1 MACDCITEMNAALAE
16 RNTKIQPTIV
26 FGTSERPGFTTVT
39 IVTEKIV
46 PRGKRGVVPLPSFC
60 PFCGTPY
67 EFTATDADAGGSVGQ
82 VAA

>member
-39 IVTEKIV
+39 IVTEKIA
-46 PRGKRGVVPLPSFC
+46 PRGKRGVVP
-60 PFCGTPY
+60 
-67 EFTATDADAGGSVGQ
+67 FTVTDADAGGSVGQ